1 MGSVA
6 ASAHSGFN
14 LEHLTAVIG
23 DRVRS
28 MTALAEL
35 MIPWDRGD
43 VLASVHREGQVLSE
57 SAEEHGMRLKARLEP
72 ASLGH
77 LREYVLTVDGEVPSD
92 LGADDEDEW

>member
-1 MGSVA
+1 
-6 ASAHSGFN
+6 
-14 LEHLTAVIG
+14 
-23 DRVRS
+23 

-77 LREYVLTVDGEVPSD
+77 LQEYVLAVDGEVPSQQ
-92 LGADDEDEW
+92 AHEEDEW